1 MRATMNEGQLV
12 LGPSPTDRALSRRS
26 LLCAAAGV
34 MTVLSAVPPS
44 RGAAPGAMPK
54 LILLRTG
61 WQSIS
66 IADLAQTAGDLA
78 LLERYLPAAR
88 VTVWPVH
95 LDEPAEQMLRRRFP
109 KLDVVRGHV
118 DPKTGRPAEPELAR
132 AVERADL
139 VLHGTGPFVVSPE
152 ALACARSA
160 RKPFGVLGVS
170 LAEVDDRLA
179 ALLSNARFVF
189 ARETASLDLLKKA
202 NVDRPAV
209 GVMPDSA
216 LALDARDDARAAAFL
231 TSVGLADGG
240 FLCCVPKLRY
250 TPFRKQFPPDEVA
263 RRSAVS
269 ERFAE
274 PDHAKMR
281 EAIVAWVRTT
291 GRRVLVCP
299 EMTYQLDLMDKLLLD
314 PLPAD
319 VRPRVAKR
327 DTFWLPDEAASVF
340 ARAAAVLSFELH
352 APLVALAAGTPAV
365 HLRQPTDGRKGQ
377 VIRDVGLPD
386 WVLEV
391 DDATGEQVAR
401 TVLAIAADPAAAREK
416 VRQSLAAAAD
426 RHAATLGVVRRTPD

>member
-1 MRATMNEGQLV
+1 MAFRARR
-12 LGPSPTDRALSRRS
+12 TDVSRRS
-26 LLCAAAGV
+26 LLRTTAAAA
-34 MTVLSAVPPS
+34 SATLVP
-44 RGAAPGAMPK
+44 RWLLRAAEAKPK
-54 LILLRTG
+54 RILLRTG

-78 LLERYLPAAR
+78 LLERHLPDAR

-95 LDEPAEQMLRRRFP
+95 LEEPAEQMFRRRFP
-109 KLDVVRGHV
+109 KLDVVRGQV
-118 DPKTGRPAEPELAR
+118 DPKTARPVEPELAR
-132 AVERADL
+132 AVEQADL
-139 VLHGTGPFVVSPE
+139 VVHGTGPFVVSPE

-160 RKPFGVLGVS
+160 RKPFGTLGVS
-170 LAEVDDRLA
+170 LAEVDEKLA

-202 NVDRPAV
+202 NVERPTT

-216 LALDARDDARAAAFL
+216 FALDARDDDRAAAFL
-231 TSVGLADGG
+231 KSAGLADGG

-250 TPFRKQFPPDEVA
+250 TPFRKQFAAEEVA

-299 EMTYQLDLMDKLLLD
+299 EMTYQLQIMDKLLLD

-319 VRPRVAKR
+319 VRRQVVKR
-327 DTFWLPDEAASVF
+327 DTFWLPDEAAGVF

-352 APLVALAAGTPAV
+352 AAVIALAAGTPAV

-377 VIRDVGLPD
+377 TLRDVGLAD
-386 WVLEV
+386 WMHEV
-391 DDATGEQVAR
+391 DDVTGEQVAR
-401 TVLAIAADPAAAREK
+401 TVLAIAADPAAARAK
-416 VRQSLAAAAD
+416 VPRVLAGVAD
-426 RHAATLGVVRRTPD
+426 RHKVAFDVVRSTLG